1 MRGELTE
8 HIPAPHRTCRFLE
21 NWLQVSFLETISW
34 PAPSY
39 VSEIS
44 RKFGFSSLLG
54 APGSAPAVLRSSGAA
69 ATIPIGYS
77 CQLTYSR
84 TQRTL
89 SIFFSTT
96 GTSAQLIL
104 TGSCISIA

>member
-1 MRGELTE
+1 MGEREFRTRAFGRNQKRRWGRIDNAYLCPDVRRR
-8 HIPAPHRTCRFLE
+8 IAPNLASAKVGKSYHSIKEAFCNMICL
-21 NWLQVSFLETISW
+21 LQFKLLVALW
-34 PAPSY
+34 CVGNSY
-39 VSEIS
+39 
-44 RKFGFSSLLG
+44 
-54 APGSAPAVLRSSGAA
+54 
-69 ATIPIGYS
+69 
-77 CQLTYSR
+77 QLTYSR